1 VRGNTFYLVMLLCT
15 IIWMYNLNFSACEV
29 IWKAMSL
36 SLICIILEEKE
47 THNHIKEL
55 IKKNSE
61 FYIPLIQTESKI

>member
-1 VRGNTFYLVMLLCT
+1 
-15 IIWMYNLNFSACEV
+15 MYRLKFSAREV

-47 THNHIKEL
+47 THNRIRAL

-61 FYIPLIQTESKI
+61 FYIPPIQTDGSEI